1 MPTMRAADGQK
12 LAEEH
17 LALANRH
24 ITQAKERI
32 ARQQALIQ
40 RIAAGAQACRRICSE
55 EMQRALD
62 LMYEHRAHIVRELSE

>member
-1 MPTMRAADGQK
+1 MSTMRAADGQK

-40 RIAAGAQACRRICSE
+40 RIAAAGWDTSLAGSLLE
-55 EMQRALD
+55 GMQHARAS
-62 LMYEHRAHIVRELSE
+62 RSTGGSTTR